1 MVCRYY
7 LIFII
12 LWCVG
17 IILYLLSYGVQV
29 LSYIYYLVVCRYY
42 VLYKIPSLTF
52 LDSRAVSA
60 RERADAKMKGQ
71 FTRVVKPEAAMVSG
85 SARGWVR

>member
-42 VLYKIPSLTF
+42 LTF
-52 LDSRAVSA
+52 IILWCAGIILHLLSYGVQVLSY
-60 RERADAKMKGQ
+60 G
-71 FTRVVKPEAAMVSG
+71 V
-85 SARGWVR
+85 